1 MTDQALRR
9 KQRLAAALRE
19 NLKRRKAQQ
28 RVRSVPEPSGPDAT
42 ATAPQ
47 ATTPDD
53 AGRITSLAP
62 TGDR

>member
-28 RVRSVPEPSGPDAT
+28 RVRTVQDLSATDA
-42 ATAPQ
+42 ATEDPQ
-47 ATTPDD
+47 PNPQSD
-53 AGRITSLAP
+53 AGGIPTPAP
-62 TGDR
+62 SSGR